1 VAAVL
6 FLKKQLEDEAL
17 KSSGSSVVVAAAFL
31 ALAACSGQPDS
42 GTRAI
47 ALVGAVLID
56 GTGAPPV
63 ADSTI
68 VLKGDRIVA
77 VGRTGTV
84 NYLDTTEVVDVSG
97 RWIIPGMIDAHIH
110 LSTSGGLFSRP
121 AVYDLSGIVS
131 AEEEANSVR
140 AREPYM
146 LSRYLCSG
154 VTSVVDLGGP
164 SWIYDVRSTAESL
177 EYAPRVFIS
186 GPFAQ
191 NGPVEAH
198 FSTPDD
204 PGVFHISTPDA
215 ARAFVRDLLTKDTD
229 VVKTGFDSLF
239 DKDLQQYVE
248 KLAVLLD
255 EGRQSELPVFV
266 HAPEL
271 AITKAALVAGADRYA
286 HTVID
291 RPLDDESLGVA
302 VEHKAMFVSALSYP
316 MGYRRVLTQAG
327 ELLDVERSCGD
338 EETIASWSRLATLDA
353 APPLPLLAQYAEV
366 IQQTVIQNVQRMR
379 DAGLVVAVGSDAGN
393 IGSLHGPAFH
403 RELLLLEQAGM
414 PPSEILVAATLNGA
428 RMLSM
433 EDELGSIQVGK
444 RADLLVLTA
453 NPAESAGNFSKIETV
468 VSRGRVID
476 RARLLSDGARASQ

>member
-1 VAAVL
+1 
-6 FLKKQLEDEAL
+6 
-17 KSSGSSVVVAAAFL
+17 
-31 ALAACSGQPDS
+31 
-42 GTRAI
+42 
-47 ALVGAVLID
+47 
-56 GTGAPPV
+56 
-63 ADSTI
+63 
-68 VLKGDRIVA
+68 
-77 VGRTGTV
+77 
-84 NYLDTTEVVDVSG
+84 
-97 RWIIPGMIDAHIH
+97 
-110 LSTSGGLFSRP
+110 
-121 AVYDLSGIVS
+121 
-131 AEEEANSVR
+131 
-140 AREPYM
+140 
-146 LSRYLCSG
+146 
-154 VTSVVDLGGP
+154 
-164 SWIYDVRSTAESL
+164 
-177 EYAPRVFIS
+177 
-186 GPFAQ
+186 
-191 NGPVEAH
+191 
-198 FSTPDD
+198 
-204 PGVFHISTPDA
+204 
-215 ARAFVRDLLTKDTD
+215 
-229 VVKTGFDSLF
+229 
-239 DKDLQQYVE
+239 
-248 KLAVLLD
+248 
-255 EGRQSELPVFV
+255 
-266 HAPEL
+266 
-271 AITKAALVAGADRYA
+271 
-286 HTVID
+286 
-291 RPLDDESLGVA
+291 
-302 VEHKAMFVSALSYP
+302 